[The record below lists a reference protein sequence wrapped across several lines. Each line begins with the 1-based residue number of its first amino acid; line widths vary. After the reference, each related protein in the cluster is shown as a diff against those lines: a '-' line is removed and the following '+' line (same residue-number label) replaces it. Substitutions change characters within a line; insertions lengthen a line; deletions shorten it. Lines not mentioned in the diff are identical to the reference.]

1 MKLWKT
7 FGKMVVLSALMT
19 VLAAVP
25 AWAGEWQQLEDG
37 NWKYEEDGAYVTG
50 WKQVN
55 GVWYYMDPETE
66 LWDAAPELN
75 DASACYLLENAV
87 NKAGWYRNEDS
98 HMVYKVDSS
107 NKYTITVSIMLE
119 KEPGLLTNT
128 LATFDISRRDRTAK
142 DQSTKA
148 VLHLYES

>member
-1 MKLWKT
+1 MMLWKH
-7 FGKMVVLSALMT
+7 FGKIVVVSALMA
-19 VLAAVP
+19 VLAAMP

-55 GVWYYMDPETE
+55 GVWYYMDPETG
-66 LWDAAPELN
+66 LWVARPELN
-75 DASACYLLENAV
+75 DSSACYLLENAV
-87 NKAGWYRNEDS
+87 NKAGWYRDEDS
-98 HMVYKVDSS
+98 HMVYKIDSS

-119 KEPGLLTNT
+119 KEPDILTNT

-148 VLHLYES
+148 VLNLYE